1 MLKEK
6 KNKYSIRKLSVGVGS
21 VIIGFIL
28 CSPIYA
34 DTDAIKNELSNFVV
48 SKYYAKDTDNDG
60 IIDRYDREPEKWNVT
75 DRDLRLFTELAYRTS
90 DELTKIFNKDQAA
103 IADFNSTKLLNVTD
117 VSEIVNNWQFVKQIH
132 QTNGFSATI
141 FTNGREAVVSIA
153 GTNDGNDGDDDIDIF
168 NGAQPGQVNSLKEIV
183 SALSE
188 YDNYYLTGH
197 SLGGYLAVYMA
208 ASYLYN
214 NNQLKHVA
222 VFNAPGIKDSWSW
235 ISGNLLHRT
244 TTENSLKLT
253 DELSAPK
260 INNDADSRFSGE
272 EGFIQPYSI
281 NGDTVG
287 GLYYYGNTRWANQIN
302 NGSKHSSTNFFG
314 TKKDENFKKW
324 FSTGYRLDTPYITD
338 DSDFD
343 GLTDKDELAIGTDL
357 NTIDTDNDG
366 YGDKIELAS
375 GTDPLDA
382 SSFPKLSDFYYS
394 AVTKGLT
401 FKTPTEIQK
410 NTLIG
415 VAATALDTSFEA
427 LKDQIPILHP
437 SEVVYTILNE
447 PDDWS
452 KIPGKYDVLL
462 QAKYKDNSISNVFK
476 LPITIS
482 LNQLR
487 EEYIDKI
494 NQLGNLTENEKNNF
508 INQLSTNNESN
519 FESILLAAINLNDGR
534 TGIPETPTT
543 GEEDEST
550 NPTTPTEGETPT
562 TGEEDEPSNPTTPTE
577 ETPTTGEEEE
587 PTNPTTP
594 AEGETPTAGEEVEP
608 TNPTTPTEETPTT
621 GEEEEPTNPTT
632 PIEVETPTTGEE
644 GEPTNP
650 TTPTEGETPTAGEEV
665 EPTNPTT
672 PTEETPT
679 TGEEEEPTN
688 PTTPIEVETP
698 TTGEEGEPSNPT
710 TPTEGET
717 PTTGEEGEPSN
728 PTTPTEGE
736 TPTTGEEGEPTNP
749 TTPTEGETPTTG
761 EEGEPT
767 NPTTPTEGETPTT
780 GEEDEST
787 NPTTPTE
794 GETPTTGEEV
804 EPTNPTTPTESETPT
819 AGEEEEP
826 TNPTTPTEGETPTT
840 GEEDEPSN
848 PTTPTESETP
858 TAGEEEEPTNPTTPT
873 EGETPTTGEEGE
885 PTNPTTP
892 TEGETPTT
900 GEEDEPSNPTTPTE
914 GETPTTGEGIEES
927 NKAIVVDVQS
937 SNSSVESIQTVDK
950 ISNKQSSLL
959 PKTGYQKGNS
969 LILGITSLLISILI
983 FFKRKNH

>member
-1 MLKEK
+1 MKVIGKNMLKEK

-34 DTDAIKNELSNFVV
+34 DTNAIKNELSNFVV

-117 VSEIVNNWQFVKQIH
+117 VAEIVNNWQFVKQIH

-153 GTNDGNDGDDDIDIF
+153 GTNDGNDADDDIDIF

-214 NNQLKHVA
+214 NDHLKHVA

-287 GLYYYGNTRWANQIN
+287 GLYYYGNTRWNNQVN
-302 NGSKHSSTNFFG
+302 SGSKHSSTNFFG
-314 TKKDENFKKW
+314 TKKDENFKQW

-382 SSFPKLSDFYYS
+382 SSFPKLNDFYYS

-487 EEYIDKI
+487 EEYVDKI

-534 TGIPETPTT
+534 TGIPETPTM
-543 GEEDEST
+543 GEED
-550 NPTTPTEGETPT
+550 
-562 TGEEDEPSNPTTPTE
+562 
-577 ETPTTGEEEE
+577 
-587 PTNPTTP
+587 
-594 AEGETPTAGEEVEP
+594 
-608 TNPTTPTEETPTT
+608 
-621 GEEEEPTNPTT
+621 
-632 PIEVETPTTGEE
+632 
-644 GEPTNP
+644 
-650 TTPTEGETPTAGEEV
+650 
-665 EPTNPTT
+665 
-672 PTEETPT
+672 
-679 TGEEEEPTN
+679 
-688 PTTPIEVETP
+688 
-698 TTGEEGEPSNPT
+698 
-710 TPTEGET
+710 
-717 PTTGEEGEPSN
+717 
-728 PTTPTEGE
+728 
-736 TPTTGEEGEPTNP
+736 EPTNP

-767 NPTTPTEGETPTT
+767 NPTTPTEGEIPTT
-780 GEEDEST
+780 GEE
-787 NPTTPTE
+787 
-794 GETPTTGEEV
+794 G
-804 EPTNPTTPTESETPT
+804 
-819 AGEEEEP
+819 EP

-840 GEEDEPSN
+840 GEED
-848 PTTPTESETP
+848 
-858 TAGEEEEPTNPTTPT
+858 
-873 EGETPTTGEEGE
+873 E

-914 GETPTTGEGIEES
+914 GETPTTGEEGEPTNPTTPTEGETPTMGEEGEPTNPTTPTEGETPTAGEEDEPTNPTTPTEETPTTGEEDEPTNPTTPTEGETPTTGEEGEPSNPTTPTEETPTTGEEGEPTNPTTPTEGETPTTGEEVEPTNPTTPTEETPTTGEEDESTNPTTPTEGETPTTGEEDEPTNPTTPTEGETPTTGEEGEPTNPTTPTEGETPTMGEEGEPTNPATSTESETPTAGEDTEES

-950 ISNKQSSLL
+950 ISNKQLSLL

-969 LILGITSLLISILI
+969 LILGITSLLISMLI
-983 FFKRKNH
+983 FFKRKNN